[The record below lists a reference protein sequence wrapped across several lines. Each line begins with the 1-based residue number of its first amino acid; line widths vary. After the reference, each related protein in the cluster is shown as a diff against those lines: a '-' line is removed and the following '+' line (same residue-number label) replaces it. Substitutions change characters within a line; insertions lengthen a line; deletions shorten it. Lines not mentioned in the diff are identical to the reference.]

1 LRLTSHM
8 RLIRITLPEVEDS
21 ARLQRWLRDAMT
33 GYLQVA
39 LGVGNPYAVVAPT
52 LAALIR
58 TSGGHRV
65 VDLASGGG
73 GPWPRLLE
81 DVTKELGSSP
91 AVTLTD
97 VQPNLTAA
105 PELERL
111 PGVSY
116 RREPMSALAVSPDL
130 DGVRT
135 MFTGLHH
142 FDETEV
148 TAVLRAAQ
156 DARVPFLA
164 AEATHR
170 SFRGLA
176 VSLLIPL
183 LVVLL
188 MPQVR
193 PRRLLPLLL
202 TYLPP
207 LLPILIWWDGF
218 ASTLKTYRVE
228 ELRALTEAITEPG
241 YAWRVDEITVRGA
254 PIPVTVIVGVPSE
267 APRPSPS

>member
-1 LRLTSHM
+1 MH
-8 RLIRITLPEVEDS
+8 RISLPEIEDS
-21 ARLQRWLRDAMT
+21 SRLPRWLRDAMT

-39 LGVGNPYAVVAPT
+39 IGVGKPYTIVAPV
-52 LAALIR
+52 LADLIR
-58 TSGGHRV
+58 THKENHV
-65 VDLASGGG
+65 LDLASGGG
-73 GPWPRLLE
+73 GPWPGLIEQLKSE
-81 DVTKELGSSP
+81 LDVYP

-105 PELERL
+105 TELERL

-116 RREPMSALAVSPDL
+116 RREPVSAVAIPRHLE
-130 DGVRT
+130 GVRT

-142 FDETEV
+142 FDEDQV
-148 TAVLRAAQ
+148 TSILRSAQ

-170 SFRGLA
+170 SVRGLLVTA
-176 VSLLIPL
+176 LIPL
-183 LVVLL
+183 LVLLL

-207 LLPILIWWDGF
+207 LIPALIWWDGF
-218 ASTLKTYRVE
+218 ASTLKSYRAEELRRLASAIEEPGYVWRVE
-228 ELRALTEAITEPG
+228 ELTF
-241 YAWRVDEITVRGA
+241 RGA
-254 PIPVTVIVGVPSE
+254 PIPVTVVIG
-267 APRPSPS
+267 RPAIS